1 MRAMAFE
8 RREHELSADLGRV
21 KEARDF
27 ADLCALDFGFAAD
40 ERYQL
45 KLSMSEAVTNA
56 IQHGSSSEGDPIW
69 LTAVAEGDSLVFY
82 VRDTG
87 RFIPRVRRAGELPES
102 GRGLDFMRRLTDEVD
117 LRPGPDGTLLR
128 FSKRREDSPGG
139 GLSPPMQTVSD

>member
-1 MRAMAFE
+1 MGFE
-8 RREHELSADLGRV
+8 RREHELSADLWRV

-27 ADLCALDFGFAAD
+27 ADLCALDFGFSAD

-56 IQHGSSSEGDPIW
+56 IQHGSSSEDDQIW

-87 RFIPRVRRAGELPES
+87 RFIPRVRRSGELPQS
-102 GRGLDFMRRLTDEVD
+102 GRGLEFMRRLMDEVD
-117 LRPGPDGTLLR
+117 LRPGPDGTLVR
-128 FSKRREDSPGG
+128 FAKRREDSPGG